1 MYEPITTGALT
12 LSGPITGMLVGL
24 PLALIE
30 MRFLLE
36 FTFHNISRT
45 SRCSRPSATS
55 LVPRYAAP
63 GG

>member
-24 PLALIE
+24 PLALFE
-30 MRFLLE
+30 VRFLLE

-45 SRCSRPSATS
+45 TEFGRPEQRSEARAK
-55 LVPRYAAP
+55 LRRV
-63 GG
+63 G

>member
-24 PLALIE
+24 PLALFE
-30 MRFLLE
+30 VRFLLE

-45 SRCSRPSATS
+45 GTVNLSADHDGD
-55 LVPRYAAP
+55 L
-63 GG
+63 